1 MVLTTIEARKMIL
14 RFASE
19 IEESKFHLARN
30 FDRAFG
36 LYFSVMKRRVL
47 VTALLALLLPASGF
61 AQGPQGNDF
70 RRGRFSR
77 LSTDEQARFRS
88 AHDMAMRA
96 PALAATRQRSTPAQ
110 FHAQYGDRTQ
120 CSPPS
125 LDLPRHND

>member
-1 MVLTTIEARKMIL
+1 MVLTTIEGRKMIL

-77 LSTDEQARFRS
+77 LLMDEQPRCRS
-88 AHDMAMRA
+88 AHDMAIGDSA
-96 PALAATRQRSTPAQ
+96 FAATR
-110 FHAQYGDRTQ
+110 
-120 CSPPS
+120 
-125 LDLPRHND
+125 PRYQQAHNE